1 MFPLILALDNE
12 NKNFVFCFALFSL
25 IRTFASGIILTPPLL
40 LPYKGGEFL
49 RATEAEAA
57 PFPWGRA
64 GGWASKKITMVMEKN
79 VNEVL
84 LKSVAI
90 LSRHSE
96 KEDGMMPE
104 GSAPMPHV
112 DSVERVVTLVRN
124 IIFSDYFNKRQP
136 EEQIR
141 AYYIGVN
148 MEELYKLLNAQ
159 IARGLLFC
167 SCMSEAEAADKAR
180 CLALDFIEQLPEVK
194 RLLYTDVEAMFN
206 NDPAATNY
214 GEVIYSYPS
223 IIAMTHYRIAH
234 VLQLMKV
241 PVIPRIIT
249 EQAHAVTGIDIHP
262 GAQIGE
268 YFSID
273 HGTGVV
279 IGETTIIGNHVAL
292 YQGVT
297 LGAKSFKY
305 DAEGNMLNV
314 PRHPIIEDNVTV
326 YSNASILGR
335 ITIGHDSVIG
345 GNIWL
350 THDVPPHSRILQ
362 SKAVDASFSGGLG
375 I

>member
-1 MFPLILALDNE
+1 
-12 NKNFVFCFALFSL
+12 
-25 IRTFASGIILTPPLL
+25 
-40 LPYKGGEFL
+40 
-49 RATEAEAA
+49 
-57 PFPWGRA
+57 
-64 GGWASKKITMVMEKN
+64 MEKN
-79 VNEVL
+79 VNDIL
-84 LKSVAI
+84 LKNVAI
-90 LSRHSE
+90 LSKHSE

-104 GSAPMPHV
+104 GSSPMP
-112 DSVERVVTLVRN
+112 SVECVKKMVTLVKT
-124 IIFSDYFNKRQP
+124 IIFSDYFHKRQP
-136 EEQIR
+136 DEQIR

-167 SCMSEAEAADKAR
+167 SCMSEEEAQQNAQQ
-180 CLALDFIEQLPEVK
+180 LALEFIDHLPELK

-214 GEVIYSYPS
+214 GEVIFCYPS
-223 IIAMTHYRIAH
+223 LNAMTHYRMAH
-234 VLQLMKV
+234 VLHLMKV

-249 EQAHAVTGIDIHP
+249 ELAHSKTGIDIHP

-305 DAEGNMLNV
+305 DENGNMLNV
-314 PRHPIIEDNVTV
+314 PRHPILEDNVTV

-335 ITIGHDSVIG
+335 ITIGHDSIIG

-350 THDVPPHSRILQ
+350 THSVPPYSRILQ